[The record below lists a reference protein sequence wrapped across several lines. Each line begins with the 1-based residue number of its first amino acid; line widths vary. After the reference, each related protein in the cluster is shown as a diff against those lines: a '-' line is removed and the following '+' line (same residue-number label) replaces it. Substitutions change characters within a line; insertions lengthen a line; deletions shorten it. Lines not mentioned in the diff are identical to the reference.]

1 MNAYTITICETKF
14 MCKKKIKT
22 KKVHEEYKK
31 KNYEENTGQLQFKLT
46 YPVFL

>member
-1 MNAYTITICETKF
+1 MPTQLQSAKLNLCV
-14 MCKKKIKT
+14 KKKIKT

-31 KNYEENTGQLQFKLT
+31 NYEENTGHLQFKLT